1 MSSFSSKV
9 RRFRDTLTLELSDFF
24 LLFELI
30 LDILLNFEK
39 FASIPVDEFFTLY
52 AMFTFLRNIVRNNY
66 KAD

>member
-39 FASIPVDEFFTLY
+39 FASLPVDEFFTLY